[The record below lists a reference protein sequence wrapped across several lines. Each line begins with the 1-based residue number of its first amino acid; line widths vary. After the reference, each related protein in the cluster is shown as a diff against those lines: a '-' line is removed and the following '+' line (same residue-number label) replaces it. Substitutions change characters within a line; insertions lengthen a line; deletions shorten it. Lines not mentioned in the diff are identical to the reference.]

1 MEFKFEVNTGT
12 RQLSPEE
19 QVELKKE
26 GPRIQYE
33 LSRRFGKVACS
44 EHGAPESLVTVL
56 ELQDFPRVQFSFKN
70 ICCDTYNLQLLEAAR
85 A

>member
-1 MEFKFEVNTGT
+1 MEFKFEVDTGT

-19 QVELKKE
+19 QAELKKE

-33 LSRRFGKVACS
+33 LSRRFGKVTCE
-44 EHGAPESLVTVL
+44 EHGAPESLITVL

-70 ICCDTYNLQLLEAAR
+70 ICCDSYKLALLEAAK